1 MPIGTGPEADF
12 ASPPFEPELEL
23 ELHAAT
29 ARAMTA
35 RAAVA
40 ARLPSTIGP
49 PCPHFCGLQDYRD
62 ARKIDPMYGP
72 CQWRIGGLLR
82 LLMSTR
88 PATLVNFRMKNHN
101 LF

>member
-12 ASPPFEPELEL
+12 APPPFEPELEL

-29 ARAMTA
+29 VRAMTA

-49 PCPHFCGLQDYRD
+49 PCPHFSGLRDDRD
-62 ARKIDPMYGP
+62 ARKIDPMYCL
-72 CQWRIGGLLR
+72 CQWRIDGKPR
-82 LLMSTR
+82 LLPRARS
-88 PATLVNFRMKNHN
+88 AAQVIFRMKNPN